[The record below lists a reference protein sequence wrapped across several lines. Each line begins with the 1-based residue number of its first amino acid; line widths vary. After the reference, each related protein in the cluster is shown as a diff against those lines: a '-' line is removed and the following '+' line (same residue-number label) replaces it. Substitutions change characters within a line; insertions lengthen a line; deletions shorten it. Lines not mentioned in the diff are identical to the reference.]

1 MTVKAIVIV
10 RCLLLAGLVLLQPS
24 LLMAQEEEAIGK
36 QMSALVDAER
46 HAAEKMMAGRLSR
59 VSASA
64 EMDIHYHRCDW
75 YADPAVR
82 AISGSVTTGFIARST
97 LARIYFDLK
106 ANMQVDSV
114 RYRNARIPVIR
125 SGDSLGLILPAPI
138 SAGSNDSVTI
148 FYHGAPDPSGFGSFV
163 SSNHAGV
170 PALFTLSEPYGAR
183 DWWPCKNSVDDK
195 IDSLDVVIRCP
206 AAYTGVSNGLRLA
219 SYVSG
224 DTAVSVWKHRYPIT
238 SYLVAIAVTNYERF
252 ERSVALG
259 DQLLPMETFCF
270 PESLADFQRETQT
283 TLDALQFFHALF
295 GPYPFIREKYGH
307 TQFGW
312 NGGQEH
318 QTNSFVKELGENL
331 CAHELA
337 HQWFG
342 DKVTCG
348 AFADIW
354 LNEGFATHAASMF
367 GELRHP
373 ENVQNS
379 RRAEIDRITSVGGG
393 SVFVRDTASVSRI
406 FDYRLSYLKGS
417 HLLYMLRLQLGET
430 NFWKGVRN
438 YLNDPRL
445 AYKYARSA
453 DLKGHL
459 EAACICSLDSFF
471 RQWVYGEGYPSYR
484 LEWTQ
489 IGTETVRFR
498 IGQTTADPSVSF
510 FQLKVPVRFYQG
522 GKDTTL
528 LVNHDFSGQTFT
540 CDIGFVADSVAFD
553 PELWLI
559 SRANTVS
566 RNDSL
571 DRPVEQVLLYPN
583 PFQSEIQVQLYDFP
597 GDYVAIG
604 LYALNGALQQNEVV
618 PLYRGRAFVRL
629 DGRRL
634 SAGNYLLRILD
645 QDGKQQVR
653 QVQHW

>member
-1 MTVKAIVIV
+1 MKTIRIF
-10 RCLLLAGLVLLQPS
+10 RCVLLVGMMSLRPLLLI
-24 LLMAQEEEAIGK
+24 AQEEDAIGK

-46 HAAEKMMAGRLSR
+46 HAAEKMITARLSR
-59 VSASA
+59 VLASV
-64 EMDIHYHRCDW
+64 DIDVHYHRCDW
-75 YADPAVR
+75 YVDPAVR
-82 AISGSVTTGFIARST
+82 AIRGSVTTGFSARSN
-97 LARIYFDLK
+97 LSRVYFDLK
-106 ANMQVDSV
+106 ANMLVDSV
-114 RYRNARIPVIR
+114 CYRNARIPVIR
-125 SGDSLGLILPAPI
+125 SGDSLGLDLPATI
-138 SAGSNDSVTI
+138 SAGSYDSVTI
-148 FYHGAPDPSGFGSFV
+148 FYHGTPDPSGFGSFV

-195 IDSLDVVIRCP
+195 IDSLDVIIRCP
-206 AAYTGVSNGLRLA
+206 VAYTGVSNGLRTA
-219 SYVSG
+219 SYISG
-224 DTAVSVWKHRYPIT
+224 DTAVNIWKHRYPIT

-252 ERSVALG
+252 ERIVALG
-259 DQLLPMETFCF
+259 DQSIPMETFCF

-283 TLDALQFFHALF
+283 TLDALQFFHSLF

-318 QTNSFVKELGENL
+318 QTNSFVKEPAENL

-367 GELRHP
+367 GELRYP
-373 ENVQNS
+373 ENVLTT
-379 RRAEIDRITSVGGG
+379 RRTEIDRITSVSSG
-393 SVFVRDTASVSRI
+393 SVFVRDTTSVSRI

-430 NFWKGVRN
+430 SFWKGVRN
-438 YLNDPRL
+438 YLNDPQL

-453 DLKGHL
+453 DLQRHL
-459 EAACICSLDSFF
+459 EAACDCSLDSFF

-484 LEWTQ
+484 VEWTQ
-489 IGTETVRFR
+489 IGRQTVRFR
-498 IGQTTADPSVSF
+498 IGQITSDPSVSF

-528 LVNHDFSGQTFT
+528 YVRHDFNGQTFT
-540 CDIGFVADSVAFD
+540 CDVGFVADSAAFD
-553 PELWLI
+553 PDRWLI
-559 SRANTVS
+559 SRANAVL

-571 DRPVEQVLLYPN
+571 DRPPVQVLLYPN
-583 PFQSEIQVQLYDFP
+583 PFQTEIQVQLCDFP
-597 GDYVAIG
+597 GDYVSIG
-604 LYALNGALQQNEVV
+604 LYALNGELLHKELL